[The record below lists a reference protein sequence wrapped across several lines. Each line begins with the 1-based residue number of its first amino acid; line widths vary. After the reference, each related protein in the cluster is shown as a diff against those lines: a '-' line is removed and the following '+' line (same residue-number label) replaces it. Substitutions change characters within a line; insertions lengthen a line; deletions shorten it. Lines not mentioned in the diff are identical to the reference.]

1 MKNSI
6 QKYLLIALTLAI
18 GLPALAQ
25 QQQNAEE
32 KKKINQIK
40 KSNQYLYAEVTT
52 EDKQQS
58 IDLADEA
65 LDVEINK
72 YVANEKKFRDAS
84 QYVARNTSSSWERIT
99 LKRGTN
105 MYRAF
110 VYVKKRDIF
119 PADNVRTSK
128 NPQTAKVGDV
138 TFNSPGGEIEA
149 ERAPYSKPATT
160 PKPAK
165 SASTP
170 VKAENEA
177 TPKPAIQKT
186 ASTTNYDKVVAKL
199 TSLTRSADIAPLVR
213 RLKFDGLI
221 SDYNTYK
228 NLPDPSEYLLIV
240 YNKEGAVEAVLSDGT
255 ERKNL
260 KTGASD
266 NVGNYKGR
274 GALGVKIK

>member
-6 QKYLLIALTLAI
+6 KKYLLIALTLAV
-18 GLPALAQ
+18 GLPSLAQ

-52 EDKQQS
+52 EDKQKS

-72 YVANEKKFRDAS
+72 YVANEKKFRNAT

-110 VYVKKRDIF
+110 VYVKKSDIF
-119 PADNVRTSK
+119 PADNVRSAK
-128 NPQTAKVGDV
+128 NPQTAKVDNI
-138 TFNSPGGEIEA
+138 TFNSPGGSVEVEKVT
-149 ERAPYSKPATT
+149 KPAQ
-160 PKPAK
+160 PAK
-165 SASTP
+165 AEP
-170 VKAENEA
+170 AKAEQSA
-177 TPKPAIQKT
+177 TPKAASATT
-186 ASTTNYDKVVAKL
+186 ASTSRYDKVVERLKAL
-199 TSLTRSADIAPLVR
+199 TKSADVAPLVKR
-213 RLKFDGLI
+213 MKAEGLI
-221 SDYNTYK
+221 SDYKTYRE
-228 NLPDPSEYLLIV
+228 LADPSEYLLIV
-240 YNKEGAVEAVLSDGT
+240 YNKEGDIEALLSDGV
-255 ERKNL
+255 ERTNL
-260 KTGASD
+260 KTGTPD

-274 GALGVKIK
+274 GALGVKVKK

>member
-6 QKYLLIALTLAI
+6 QKYLLIAFTLAV
-18 GLPALAQ
+18 GLPALA

-52 EDKQQS
+52 EDKQKA

-72 YVANEKKFRDAS
+72 YVANEKKFRNAT

-110 VYVKKRDIF
+110 VCVKKSDIF
-119 PADNVRTSK
+119 PADNVRSAK
-128 NPQTAKVGDV
+128 NPQTAKIDNI
-138 TFNSPGGEIEA
+138 TFNSPGGTVEA
-149 ERAPYSKPATT
+149 ERATKSAQ
-160 PKPAK
+160 PAK
-165 SASTP
+165 AEPAKAQPIKTEQPTAPKVASA
-170 VKAENEA
+170 
-177 TPKPAIQKT
+177 T
-186 ASTTNYDKVVAKL
+186 AVSNSRYDQVVERLKKL
-199 TSLTRSADIAPLVR
+199 TKSSDVGPLVQ
-213 RLKFDGLI
+213 RLKTEGLI
-221 SDYNTYK
+221 SDYKTYRDIA
-228 NLPDPSEYLLIV
+228 DPSEYLLIV
-240 YNKEGAVEAVLSDGT
+240 YNREGFVEAILSDGVD
-255 ERKNL
+255 RKNL
-260 KTGASD
+260 KTGSPD

-274 GALGVKIK
+274 GALGVKVKK

>member
-6 QKYLLIALTLAI
+6 KKYLLIALTMVV

-52 EDKQQS
+52 EDKQKS

-72 YVANEKKFRDAS
+72 YVANEKKFRNAT

-110 VYVKKRDIF
+110 VYVKKSDIF
-119 PADNVRTSK
+119 PADNVRSAK
-128 NPQTAKVGDV
+128 NPQTAKVDNI
-138 TFNSPGGEIEA
+138 TFNSPGGTVEA
-149 ERAPYSKPATT
+149 ERATKPTQSAKTV
-160 PKPAK
+160 PAK
-165 SASTP
+165 VEQPAAPKVAST
-170 VKAENEA
+170 
-177 TPKPAIQKT
+177 TT
-186 ASTTNYDKVVAKL
+186 ASTSRYDKVVERLKGL
-199 TSLTRSADIAPLVR
+199 SKSADVAPLVKR
-213 RLKFDGLI
+213 MKAEGLI

-228 NLPDPSEYLLIV
+228 SLADPSEYLLII
-240 YNKEGAVEAVLSDGT
+240 YNKEGAIEALLSDGI

-260 KTGASD
+260 KTGAPD

-274 GALGVKIK
+274 GAFGVKVKK

>member
-72 YVANEKKFRDAS
+72 YVANEKKFRNAT

-110 VYVKKRDIF
+110 VYVKKSDIF
-119 PADNVRTSK
+119 PADNVRSAK
-128 NPQTAKVGDV
+128 NPQTAKVDNI
-138 TFNSPGGEIEA
+138 TFNSPGGTVEA
-149 ERAPYSKPATT
+149 ERATKPAQ
-160 PKPAK
+160 PAK
-165 SASTP
+165 AEPAKAQPTAPKVASAT
-170 VKAENEA
+170 
-177 TPKPAIQKT
+177 T
-186 ASTTNYDKVVAKL
+186 ASTSRYDKVVERLKGL
-199 TSLTRSADIAPLVR
+199 TKSSDVAPLVKR
-213 RLKFDGLI
+213 MKTEGLI

-228 NLPDPSEYLLIV
+228 NLPDPSEYVLIV
-240 YNKEGAVEAVLSDGT
+240 YNKEGAVEALLSDGV
-255 ERKNL
+255 ERTNL
-260 KTGASD
+260 KTGAPD

-274 GALGVKIK
+274 GAFGVKVKK

>member
-6 QKYLLIALTLAI
+6 QKYLLIALTMAV

-52 EDKQQS
+52 EDKQKS

-72 YVANEKKFRDAS
+72 YVANEKKFRNAT

-110 VYVKKRDIF
+110 VYVKKSDIF
-119 PADNVRTSK
+119 PADNVRSAK
-128 NPQTAKVGDV
+128 NPQTAKVDNI
-138 TFNSPGGEIEA
+138 TFNSPGGTVEA
-149 ERAPYSKPATT
+149 ERATKPAQ
-160 PKPAK
+160 PAK
-165 SASTP
+165 AEPAKAQSTAPKVASAT
-170 VKAENEA
+170 
-177 TPKPAIQKT
+177 T
-186 ASTTNYDKVVAKL
+186 ASTSRYDKVVERLKGL
-199 TSLTRSADIAPLVR
+199 SKSSEIAPLVKR
-213 RLKFDGLI
+213 MKTEGLI
-221 SDYNTYK
+221 SDYNTYRS
-228 NLPDPSEYLLIV
+228 LPDPSEYVLIV
-240 YNKEGAVEAVLSDGT
+240 YNKEGAVEALLSDGI
-255 ERKNL
+255 ERTNL
-260 KTGASD
+260 KTGAPD

-274 GALGVKIK
+274 GAFGVKVKK

>member
-32 KKKINQIK
+32 KKTINQIK

-52 EDKQQS
+52 EDKQKS

-72 YVANEKKFRDAS
+72 YVANEKKFRNAT

-110 VYVKKRDIF
+110 VYVKKSDIF
-119 PADNVRTSK
+119 PADNVRSAK
-128 NPQTAKVGDV
+128 NPQTAKVDNI
-138 TFNSPGGEIEA
+138 TFNSPGGTVEA
-149 ERAPYSKPATT
+149 ERATKPAQ
-160 PKPAK
+160 PAK
-165 SASTP
+165 AEPAKAQPTAPKVASAT
-170 VKAENEA
+170 
-177 TPKPAIQKT
+177 T
-186 ASTTNYDKVVAKL
+186 ASTSRYDKVVERLKGL
-199 TSLTRSADIAPLVR
+199 TKSSDVAPLVKR
-213 RLKFDGLI
+213 MKTEGLI

-228 NLPDPSEYLLIV
+228 NLPDPSEYVLIV
-240 YNKEGAVEAVLSDGT
+240 YNKEGAVEALLSDGV
-255 ERKNL
+255 ERTNL
-260 KTGASD
+260 KTGAPD

-274 GALGVKIK
+274 GAFGVKVKK